1 MKKLL
6 DFPFVRQFLSYFMVG
21 GIAAIVEWVCFALFE
36 NLLNINY
43 IAATCLAFIFSTS
56 ANWLLG
62 RLWTF
67 KESKAYIGKRAKEM
81 ALVFAVS
88 AAGLLLNMG
97 LMYLFVSVLGLD
109 TALLKII
116 DKIVATGI
124 VFFWNFLIRKYVIY
138 K

>member
-36 NLLNINY
+36 SLLNINY

-97 LMYLFVSVLGLD
+97 LMYLFVSVLGLN

>member
-88 AAGLLLNMG
+88 AAGLFLNMG

>member
-6 DFPFVRQFLSYFMVG
+6 DLPFVRQFLSYFMVG